1 VRSSDVLPGFSQL
14 RRQPWRG
21 LFLRYFT
28 LTGVQAFSGIAVRA
42 AMLGTLVIG
51 YVINVIAADA
61 QMAALLL
68 VIVLRE
74 GVPLLAALLVVAKS
88 GVEITGQLAGM
99 RERGEVRGLRLLGI
113 SASRLLV
120 VPILLAITAATVV
133 LTLYFEILAVGG
145 GMAIAGLIMALS
157 PLELLEHFVALASP
171 GDLFYSL
178 FKSAAFGF
186 AVAAVICHFGLRAP
200 LDRRRDLP
208 ATVSR
213 AVMQCLFFIALV
225 NTVFVYMTQGLQPLG
240 IGSGG

>member
-1 VRSSDVLPGFSQL
+1 MRSSIVLESFSEL

-21 LFLRYFT
+21 LSLRYFT
-28 LTGVQAFSGIAVRA
+28 LAGVQAFSGVAVRA

-68 VIVLRE
+68 VMVLRE

-99 RERGEVRGLRLLGI
+99 RERGELRGLGLLGI
-113 SASRLLV
+113 SAARLLV
-120 VPILLAITAATVV
+120 GPILLAITTATVV
-133 LTLYFEILAVGG
+133 LTLYFELLAVGG

-157 PLELLEHFVALASP
+157 PMELLEHFVALASP
-171 GDLFYSL
+171 GDLGYSL
-178 FKSAAFGF
+178 FKSAAFGL
-186 AVAAVICHFGLRAP
+186 AIAAVICHFGLRAP
-200 LDRRRDLP
+200 RDRRRDLP
-208 ATVSR
+208 ATVAR

-225 NTVFVYMTQGLQPLG
+225 NTVFVYITQGIQPLG
-240 IGSGG
+240 IGNGG